1 MSQLF
6 DALERSDYRFVVVDG
21 PPLLGIVDGPLLARY
36 ADAVI
41 AVCRLDR
48 MTPAAAA
55 ELGDVLG
62 QLETSAVGLVAVGAR
77 AVTPYSLG
85 LGSWTIVDSRSPA
98 EA

>member
-1 MSQLF
+1 MALLF
-6 DALERSDYRFVVVDG
+6 EALERSDYRYVVVDG
-21 PPLLGIVDGPLLARY
+21 PPLLGVVDGPLLATY

-55 ELGDVLG
+55 ELGDVLQ
-62 QLETSAVGLVAVGAR
+62 QLSSPAVGLVALGVR
-77 AVTPYSLG
+77 TISPYSLG
-85 LGSWTIVDSRSPA
+85 LRGWTYADSRSPA